1 MCRKSAILTHGF
13 TPLPKEVVLRIFS
26 SKKILSTT
34 DGFESVNLGS
44 SGEYDNHGTT
54 GVDVP
59 DTMQSCQPQSNI
71 GLLEVKEMYTKS
83 KEIL

>member
-1 MCRKSAILTHGF
+1 MYDTDPRLYFPSEGNHTQDFYALKN
-13 TPLPKEVVLRIFS
+13 P
-26 SKKILSTT
+26 STT
-34 DGFESVNLGS
+34 GGFESVNLGS

-71 GLLEVKEMYTKS
+71 LKVKEMYIKS